1 MTFTLFDF
9 VSIVI
14 NTGEVIRYLRSKK
27 LLKQIQHCCGKLCI
41 LIHDK
46 TLKDGQIFK
55 CTRCCKKKSIRY
67 GSFFYKSKLSIRVL
81 FAICYL
87 YIKDISLVQASK
99 VLGDD
104 VSSKSIHQWYTY
116 FCEVTSLYLRH
127 NTLSFGTKVYVVQL
141 DESYLGHQPKYFR
154 GAW

>member
-1 MTFTLFDF
+1 MGKSLNAPD
-9 VSIVI
+9 VV
-14 NTGEVIRYLRSKK
+14 KK
-27 LLKQIQHCCGKLCI
+27 I
-41 LIHDK
+41 
-46 TLKDGQIFK
+46 
-55 CTRCCKKKSIRY
+55 SIRY

-99 VLGDD
+99 LLGDD

-116 FCEVTSLYLRH
+116 FHEVTSLYLRH
-127 NTLSFGTKVYVVQL
+127 NTLSFGTKVSVVQL

-154 GAW
+154 CLARPTVRDFWYLRHEF